1 MKRWKTSILL
11 VGLCLFPALALA
23 AAPAPAPASDEGL
36 VDPLTAAEDYG
47 ICREAPP
54 TLDLVEEAAPLSQ
67 DCEMKDLDS
76 IAAKKPKCQA
86 CPQQPWCEC
95 TYNGHSR
102 ISCDPCCY
110 QTWAGPI
117 CTS

>member
-36 VDPLTAAEDYG
+36 V
-47 ICREAPP
+47 
-54 TLDLVEEAAPLSQ
+54 AAPLSQ